1 MAVMRHSITF
11 GGVNSADFGLY
22 IGGEGTFNAPKRVV
36 EMISVPGRD
45 GDIAIDQGHFENI
58 EVKYTVINKEDSLS
72 DFSTKLSGFR
82 NAICALRGYQRLE
95 DTFHP
100 NEFRMAIF
108 IDEFEVKPIEYA
120 TASEFEITFNC
131 KPQRFLTS
139 GEAEVD
145 IPLTSTSPEVDLIN
159 PTLFE
164 SSPLIETVGYGVL
177 DISSSAG
184 DYSIV
189 VNDEEVGELS
199 LASPFSTSNKL
210 TNTSFSYTKHYE
222 PNGLLIDN
230 GDTITLESF
239 VLTLILYARSS
250 YSLAPVGV
258 SFPQGHA
265 LQNYSGHRFTPI
277 NDNTLQIDLT
287 YGAQTFTKA
296 VGAVNIDEF
305 FTVRYTTTD
314 SSQATLTKDASY
326 QVRVGV
332 FNSSDGTNDYLVCS
346 VPQLPTQSDMQ
357 WRGIAFSC
365 GELTADST
373 QSVLGDPTY
382 IDLEIGEVYKFLA
395 GSMIPLN
402 RYVSLGSD
410 LAVLGPGTNK
420 IKPQNGEWTW
430 ESIKV
435 IPRWWR
441 L

>member
-1 MAVMRHSITF
+1 MAIMQHSITF
-11 GGVNSADFGLY
+11 GGVNSADFDLY
-22 IGGEGTFNAPKRVV
+22 VGGEGTFNAPKRVV
-36 EMISVPGRD
+36 EVFEVPGRN
-45 GDIAIDQGHFENI
+45 GDLVVDQGRFENI
-58 EVKYTVINKEDSLS
+58 EVEYTIINQEADLAT
-72 DFSTKLSGFR
+72 FSQKLSAFR
-82 NAICALRGYQRLE
+82 NALCSQRGYQRLT
-95 DTFHP
+95 DTFHTD
-100 NEFRMAIF
+100 EFRMALF

-120 TASEFEITFNC
+120 TASEFKIKFNC

-184 DYSIV
+184 DYSIT
-189 VNDEEVGELS
+189 VNDEDVGELS
-199 LASPFSTSNKL
+199 LVSPFSTSIRL
-210 TNTSFSYTKHYE
+210 TNTSSSYSKHYE

-239 VLTLILYARSS
+239 TLTLILYARSL

-265 LQNYSGHRFTPI
+265 LQNYSNHKFTLI

-373 QSVLGDPTY
+373 QSVLGNPTY

-430 ESIKV
+430 ESIKI